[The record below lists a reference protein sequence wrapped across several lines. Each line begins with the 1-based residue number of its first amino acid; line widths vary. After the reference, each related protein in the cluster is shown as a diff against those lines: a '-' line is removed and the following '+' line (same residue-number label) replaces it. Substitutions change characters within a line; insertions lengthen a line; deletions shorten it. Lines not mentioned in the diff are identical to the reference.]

1 MTDMLLFKEAVNKSK
16 NRNTKFVR
24 VKAVRNCR
32 YCKKEIGVGT
42 ESLTT
47 NKKSEGRRWVCLDC
61 LDAVLRCAEVKAK
74 LDSVAF
80 DDDGYYMALSE
91 ALDKDLAELVDRDII
106 SCNDDLTF

>member
-1 MTDMLLFKEAVNKSK
+1 MYRFDGKDLVSVDYRGFEQEFTDFLKS
-16 NRNTKFVR
+16 
-24 VKAVRNCR
+24 
-32 YCKKEIGVGT
+32 IGVGT

-80 DDDGYYMALSE
+80 DDDGYYMALGE
-91 ALDKDLAELVDRDII
+91 ALDKDLAELCDRGII